1 MSALHVLY
9 GGTFDPVHDG
19 HLAIARAARDTLDCD
34 IHMLPAADPPHRAP
48 PGANAEARVAM
59 LQLAITDETR
69 LLLDRRELERHALKG
84 MGRSWSIDTAHEL
97 RAQLGDEVPIAL
109 LVGADSFIGLPTWKA
124 WRALLD
130 AAHFVVAERPGNPLD
145 DALPAELAEAI
156 AGRWTD
162 SVDELGQYPSG
173 RVLRLRQ
180 PLHAHS
186 ATDLRRR
193 IASGLPWRHLLPP
206 RVADYIVANNL
217 YGAGA
222 VPPSSGSAII
232 GSAPL

>member
-1 MSALHVLY
+1 MSALQVLY
-9 GGTFDPVHDG
+9 GGTFDPVHNG
-19 HLAIARAARDTLDCD
+19 HLAIARAARDALDCD
-34 IHMLPAADPPHRAP
+34 IHMMPAADPPHRAP
-48 PGANAEARVAM
+48 PGANAQARVAM
-59 LQLAITDETR
+59 LQLAIADEPR
-69 LLLDRRELERHALKG
+69 LLLDRRELERG
-84 MGRSWSIDTAHEL
+84 GRSWSIDTVRGL
-97 RAQLGDEVPIAL
+97 RAQLDDDAPIAL

-130 AAHFVVAERPGNPLD
+130 ATHFVVAERPGNPLD
-145 DALPAELAEAI
+145 DALPAELAEAM

-162 SVDELGQYPSG
+162 SVDELGQSPSG

-206 RVADYIVANNL
+206 RVADYVVANDL
-217 YGAGA
+217 YGAGTA
-222 VPPSSGSAII
+222 PLPAGRPSSAPGS
-232 GSAPL
+232 GPL

>member
-9 GGTFDPVHDG
+9 GGTFDPVHYG
-19 HLAIARAARDTLDCD
+19 HLAIARAARDALDCD
-34 IHMLPAADPPHRAP
+34 IHMMPAADPPHRAP

-59 LQLAITDETR
+59 LQLAIADEPW
-69 LLLDRRELERHALKG
+69 LLLDRRELERG
-84 MGRSWSIDTAHEL
+84 GRSWSIDTVRGL
-97 RAQLGDEVPIAL
+97 RAQLGDDAPIAL

-124 WRALLD
+124 WRSLLD
-130 AAHFVVAERPGNPLD
+130 ATHFIVAERPGNPLD
-145 DALPAELAEAI
+145 DALPAELAEAM

-162 SVDELGQYPSG
+162 SVDELGQSPSG

-193 IASGLPWRHLLPP
+193 VASGLPWRHLLPP
-206 RVADYIVANNL
+206 RVADYVVANDL
-217 YGAGA
+217 YGAGTA
-222 VPPSSGSAII
+222 PLPAGRPSSAPGS
-232 GSAPL
+232 GPL

>member
-9 GGTFDPVHDG
+9 GGTFDPVHNG
-19 HLAIARAARDTLDCD
+19 HLAIARVARDTLDCD
-34 IHMLPAADPPHRAP
+34 IHMMPAADPPHRAP

-59 LQLAITDETR
+59 LQLAIAGEAR

-84 MGRSWSIDTAHEL
+84 MGRSWSIDTVREL
-97 RAQLGDEVPIAL
+97 RGQLGNDAPIAL
-109 LVGADSFIGLPTWKA
+109 LVGADSFVGLPTWKA

-130 AAHFVVAERPGNPLD
+130 AVHFVVAERQGNPLD
-145 DALPAELAEAI
+145 DALPAELAGAM
-156 AGRWTD
+156 AGRWTN

-193 IASGLPWRHLLPP
+193 IASGLPWRHLLPQ
-206 RVADYIVANNL
+206 RVAEYIVANGL
-217 YGAGA
+217 YGAGD
-222 VPPSSGSAII
+222 VPAASGPAII
-232 GSAPL
+232 GS

>member
-9 GGTFDPVHDG
+9 GGTFDPVHNG
-19 HLAIARAARDTLDCD
+19 HLAIARVARDTLDCD
-34 IHMLPAADPPHRAP
+34 IHMMPAADPPHRAP

-59 LQLAITDETR
+59 LQLAIAGEER
-69 LLLDRRELERHALKG
+69 LLLDRRELERD
-84 MGRSWSIDTAHEL
+84 GRSWSIDTVREL
-97 RAQLGDEVPIAL
+97 RAQLGDEAPIAL
-109 LVGADSFIGLPTWKA
+109 LVGADSFVGLPTWKA
-124 WRALLD
+124 WPALLD
-130 AAHFVVAERPGNPLD
+130 AVHFVVAERPGNPLD
-145 DALPAELAEAI
+145 DALPADLTKAM

-162 SVDELGQYPSG
+162 SVYELGQCPSG

-206 RVADYIVANNL
+206 RVADYIVANGL
-217 YGAGA
+217 YGAGT
-222 VPPSSGSAII
+222 VPVSSGPAII
-232 GSAPL
+232 GS

>member
-9 GGTFDPVHDG
+9 GGTFDPVHHG
-19 HLAIARAARDTLDCD
+19 HLAIARAARDALDCD
-34 IHMLPAADPPHRAP
+34 IHMMPAADPPHRPP
-48 PGANAEARVAM
+48 PGANAEARVVM
-59 LQLAITDETR
+59 LQLAIADEER
-69 LLLDRRELERHALKG
+69 LLLDCRELERG
-84 MGRSWSIDTAHEL
+84 GRSWSIDTVRGL
-97 RAQLGDEVPIAL
+97 RAQLGDDAPIAL

-124 WRALLD
+124 WRSLLD
-130 AAHFVVAERPGNPLD
+130 ATHFIVAERPGNPLD
-145 DALPAELAEAI
+145 DALPAELAEAM

-162 SVDELGQYPSG
+162 SVDELGQSPSG

-206 RVADYIVANNL
+206 RVADYVVANDL
-217 YGAGA
+217 YGAGTA
-222 VPPSSGSAII
+222 PLPAGRPSSAPGS
-232 GSAPL
+232 GPL

>member
-9 GGTFDPVHDG
+9 GGTFDPVHYG
-19 HLAIARAARDTLDCD
+19 HLAIARAARDALDCD
-34 IHMLPAADPPHRAP
+34 IHMMPAADPPHRAP

-59 LQLAITDETR
+59 LQLAIADEPW
-69 LLLDRRELERHALKG
+69 LLLDRRELERG
-84 MGRSWSIDTAHEL
+84 GRSWSIDTVRGL
-97 RAQLGDEVPIAL
+97 RAQLGDDAPIAL

-124 WRALLD
+124 WRSLLD
-130 AAHFVVAERPGNPLD
+130 ATHFIVAERPGNPLD
-145 DALPAELAEAI
+145 DALPAELAEAM

-162 SVDELGQYPSG
+162 SVDELGQSPSG

-206 RVADYIVANNL
+206 RVADYVVANDL
-217 YGAGA
+217 YGTGTAPLPAGR
-222 VPPSSGSAII
+222 PSSAPGS
-232 GSAPL
+232 GPL

>member
-9 GGTFDPVHDG
+9 GGTFDPVHNG
-19 HLAIARAARDTLDCD
+19 HLAIARAARDALDCD
-34 IHMLPAADPPHRAP
+34 IHMMPAADPPHRAP
-48 PGANAEARVAM
+48 PGANAQARVAM
-59 LQLAITDETR
+59 LQLAIADEPR
-69 LLLDRRELERHALKG
+69 LLLDRRELERG
-84 MGRSWSIDTAHEL
+84 GRSWSIDTVRGL
-97 RAQLGDEVPIAL
+97 RAQLGDDAPIAL

-124 WRALLD
+124 WRSLLD
-130 AAHFVVAERPGNPLD
+130 ATHFVVAERPGNPLD
-145 DALPAELAEAI
+145 DALPAELAEAM

-162 SVDELGQYPSG
+162 SVDELGQSPSG

-206 RVADYIVANNL
+206 RVADYVVANDL
-217 YGAGA
+217 YGAGTA
-222 VPPSSGSAII
+222 PLPAGRPSSAPGS
-232 GSAPL
+232 GPL

>member
-9 GGTFDPVHDG
+9 GGTFDPVHYG
-19 HLAIARAARDTLDCD
+19 HLAIARAARDALDCD
-34 IHMLPAADPPHRAP
+34 IHMMPAADPPHRAP

-59 LQLAITDETR
+59 LQLAIADEPW
-69 LLLDRRELERHALKG
+69 LLLDRRELERG
-84 MGRSWSIDTAHEL
+84 GRSWSIDTVRGL
-97 RAQLGDEVPIAL
+97 RAQLGDDAPIAL

-124 WRALLD
+124 WRSLLD
-130 AAHFVVAERPGNPLD
+130 ATHFIVAERPGNPLD
-145 DALPAELAEAI
+145 DALPAELAEAM

-162 SVDELGQYPSG
+162 SVDELGQSPSG

-206 RVADYIVANNL
+206 RVADYVVANDL
-217 YGAGA
+217 YGAGTA
-222 VPPSSGSAII
+222 PLPAGRPSSAPGS
-232 GSAPL
+232 GPL

>member
-9 GGTFDPVHDG
+9 GGTFDPVHNG
-19 HLAIARAARDTLDCD
+19 HLAIARAARDALDCD
-34 IHMLPAADPPHRAP
+34 IHMMPAADPPHRAP
-48 PGANAEARVAM
+48 PGANAQARVAM
-59 LQLAITDETR
+59 LQLAIADEPR
-69 LLLDRRELERHALKG
+69 LLLDRRELERG
-84 MGRSWSIDTAHEL
+84 GRSWSIDTVRGL
-97 RAQLGDEVPIAL
+97 RAQLGDDAPIAL

-124 WRALLD
+124 WRSLLD
-130 AAHFVVAERPGNPLD
+130 ATHFVVAERPGNPLD
-145 DALPAELAEAI
+145 DALPAELAEAM

-162 SVDELGQYPSG
+162 SVDELGQSPSG

-206 RVADYIVANNL
+206 RVADYVAANDL
-217 YGAGA
+217 YGAGTA
-222 VPPSSGSAII
+222 PLPAGRPSSAPGS
-232 GSAPL
+232 GPL

>member
-9 GGTFDPVHDG
+9 GGTFDPVHYG
-19 HLAIARAARDTLDCD
+19 HLAIARAARDALDCD
-34 IHMLPAADPPHRAP
+34 IHMMPAADPPHRAP

-59 LQLAITDETR
+59 LQLAIADEPW
-69 LLLDRRELERHALKG
+69 LLLDRRELERG
-84 MGRSWSIDTAHEL
+84 GRSWSIDTVRGL
-97 RAQLGDEVPIAL
+97 RAQLGDDAPIAL

-124 WRALLD
+124 WRSLLD
-130 AAHFVVAERPGNPLD
+130 ATHFVVAERPGNPLD
-145 DALPAELAEAI
+145 DALPAELAEAM

-162 SVDELGQYPSG
+162 SVDELGQSPSG

-193 IASGLPWRHLLPP
+193 VASGLPWRHLLPP
-206 RVADYIVANNL
+206 RVADYVVANDL
-217 YGAGA
+217 YGAGTA
-222 VPPSSGSAII
+222 PLPAGRPSSAPGS
-232 GSAPL
+232 GPL

>member
-9 GGTFDPVHDG
+9 GGTFDPVHNG
-19 HLAIARAARDTLDCD
+19 HLAIARAARDALDCD
-34 IHMLPAADPPHRAP
+34 IHMMPAADPPHRAP
-48 PGANAEARVAM
+48 PGANAQARVAM
-59 LQLAITDETR
+59 LQLAIADEPR
-69 LLLDRRELERHALKG
+69 LLLDRRELERG
-84 MGRSWSIDTAHEL
+84 GRSWSIDTVRGL
-97 RAQLGDEVPIAL
+97 RAQLGDDAPIAL

-130 AAHFVVAERPGNPLD
+130 ATHFVVAERPGNPLD
-145 DALPAELAEAI
+145 DAMPAELAEAM

-162 SVDELGQYPSG
+162 SVDELGQSPSG

-193 IASGLPWRHLLPP
+193 VASGLPWRHLLPP
-206 RVADYIVANNL
+206 RVADYVVANDL
-217 YGAGA
+217 YGAGTA
-222 VPPSSGSAII
+222 PLPAGRPSSAPGS
-232 GSAPL
+232 GPL

>member
-9 GGTFDPVHDG
+9 GGTFDPVHNG
-19 HLAIARAARDTLDCD
+19 HLAIARAARDALDCD
-34 IHMLPAADPPHRAP
+34 IHMMPAADPPHRAP
-48 PGANAEARVAM
+48 PGANAQARVAM
-59 LQLAITDETR
+59 LQLAIADEPR
-69 LLLDRRELERHALKG
+69 LLLDRRELERG
-84 MGRSWSIDTAHEL
+84 GRSWSIDTVHGL
-97 RAQLGDEVPIAL
+97 RAQLGDDAPIAL

-124 WRALLD
+124 WRSLLD
-130 AAHFVVAERPGNPLD
+130 ATHFVVAERPGNPLD
-145 DALPAELAEAI
+145 DALPAELAEAM

-162 SVDELGQYPSG
+162 SVDELGQSPSG

-206 RVADYIVANNL
+206 RVADYVVANDL
-217 YGAGA
+217 YGAGTA
-222 VPPSSGSAII
+222 PLPAGRPSSAPGS
-232 GSAPL
+232 GPL

>member
-1 MSALHVLY
+1 MSALRVQY
-9 GGTFDPVHDG
+9 GGTFDPVHNG
-19 HLAIARAARDTLDCD
+19 HLAIARTARDVLDCD
-34 IHMLPAADPPHRAP
+34 IHLMPAADPPHRAP
-48 PGANAEARVAM
+48 PGANAEARLAM
-59 LQLAITDETR
+59 LQLAIADEER
-69 LLLDRRELERHALKG
+69 LLLDRRELERG
-84 MGRSWSIDTAHEL
+84 GRSWSIDTIREL
-97 RAQLGDEVPIAL
+97 RVQVGNEAPIAL

-130 AAHFVVAERPGNPLD
+130 AVHFVVAERQGNSLG
-145 DALPAELAEAI
+145 DALPAELAGAM

-162 SVDELGQYPSG
+162 SVDELRQFPSG

-206 RVADYIVANNL
+206 RVADYIVAHGL
-217 YGAGA
+217 YGVGA
-222 VPPSSGSAII
+222 APPESGPAII
-232 GSAPL
+232 GS

>member
-9 GGTFDPVHDG
+9 GGTFDPVHYG
-19 HLAIARAARDTLDCD
+19 HLAIARAARDALDCD
-34 IHMLPAADPPHRAP
+34 IHMMPAADPPHRAP

-59 LQLAITDETR
+59 LQLAIADEPW
-69 LLLDRRELERHALKG
+69 LLLDRRELERG
-84 MGRSWSIDTAHEL
+84 GRSWSIDTVRGL
-97 RAQLGDEVPIAL
+97 RAQLGDDAPIAL

-124 WRALLD
+124 WRSLLD
-130 AAHFVVAERPGNPLD
+130 ATHFIVAERPGNPLD
-145 DALPAELAEAI
+145 DALPAELAEAM

-162 SVDELGQYPSG
+162 SVDELGQSPSG

-206 RVADYIVANNL
+206 RVADYVAANDL
-217 YGAGA
+217 YGAGTA
-222 VPPSSGSAII
+222 PLPAGRPSSAPGS
-232 GSAPL
+232 GPL

>member
-9 GGTFDPVHDG
+9 GGTFDPVHNG
-19 HLAIARAARDTLDCD
+19 HLAIARAARDALDCD
-34 IHMLPAADPPHRAP
+34 IHMMPAADPPHRAP

-59 LQLAITDETR
+59 LQLAIADETR
-69 LLLDRRELERHALKG
+69 LLLDRRELERG
-84 MGRSWSIDTAHEL
+84 GRSWSIDTVRGL
-97 RAQLGDEVPIAL
+97 RAQLGDDAPIAL

-130 AAHFVVAERPGNPLD
+130 ATHFVVAERQGNPLGE
-145 DALPAELAEAI
+145 ALPAELAGAM

-162 SVDELGQYPSG
+162 SVDELGQYSSG

-193 IASGLPWRHLLPP
+193 IASGLPWRHLGPP
-206 RVADYIVANNL
+206 RVADYIVANGL

-222 VPPSSGSAII
+222 VPADGGSAVI
-232 GSAPL
+232 GS